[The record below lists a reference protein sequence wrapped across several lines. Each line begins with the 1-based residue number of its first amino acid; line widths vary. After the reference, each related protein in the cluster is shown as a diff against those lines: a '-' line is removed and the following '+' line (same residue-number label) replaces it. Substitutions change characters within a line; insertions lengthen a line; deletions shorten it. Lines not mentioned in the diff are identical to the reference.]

1 MTGPRPPLGQV
12 LVGTLSHG
20 NCNVYWPQAFETL
33 IHENVTDIVFFTVCK
48 FICNFASISCG
59 FGQLK
64 RILWLFLRGELHV
77 RDLKKHEIFAEVN
90 KNLPE
95 LSVFVSMLG
104 ENPTV
109 IKLAVYNVNLS
120 LCDLRDFSA

>member
-1 MTGPRPPLGQV
+1 MFGFIEALDSKGISN
-12 LVGTLSHG
+12 TLKIAITSAME
-20 NCNVYWPQAFETL
+20 CADLTAFSRSY
-33 IHENVTDIVFFTVCK
+33 CYK
-48 FICNFASISCG
+48 FLCNFASISCG